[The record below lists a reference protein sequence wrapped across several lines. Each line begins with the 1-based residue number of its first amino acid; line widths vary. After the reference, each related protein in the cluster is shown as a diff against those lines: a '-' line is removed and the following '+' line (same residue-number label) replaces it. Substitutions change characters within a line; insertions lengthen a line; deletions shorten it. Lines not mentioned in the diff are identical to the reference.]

1 MGVITF
7 NGVRSD
13 NKSFAAPIL
22 VEHQPKYKYPERE
35 YEVTH
40 IPGRNGDLVIDRGSY
55 MNVQREYELAFGDE
69 IEGQYTE
76 MANDLSSWLHS
87 GKGYLRLE
95 DTYEPDYYRLAM
107 YKEEGDIENIL
118 HSAGRIT
125 INFECKPQRY
135 LKTGD
140 SVLTYTSSQQIIQ
153 NPTKHTARPVVKV
166 YGSGEGTISF
176 IPITNNGTVESNITI
191 SNIDSYVIIDS
202 ELYDCYKESSSGS
215 INKNSTIRFNKGS
228 FPELG
233 AGNSRLMFSG
243 GITKVEVTPRWWTI

>member
-7 NGVRSD
+7 NGIRSD
-13 NKSFAAPIL
+13 SNIFRVPIL

-69 IEGQYTE
+69 VEGHYTQ
-76 MANDLSSWLHS
+76 MANDLSRWLHS

-135 LKTGD
+135 LKSGD
-140 SVLTYTSSQQIIQ
+140 NVLTYTSSQQIIL
-153 NPTKHTARPVVKV
+153 NPTNYTARPKIKV
-166 YGSGEGTISF
+166 YGSGEGVIGFT
-176 IPITNNGTVESNITI
+176 PITDNGTVESNITI
-191 SNIDSYVIIDS
+191 SNIDGYVIIDS
-202 ELYDCYKESSSGS
+202 ELYDCYKESDAGN
-215 INKNSTIRFNKGS
+215 INKNGTILFNRGS

-233 AGNSRLMFSG
+233 AGNTRLTFTG

>member
-7 NGVRSD
+7 NGMRSD

-69 IEGQYTE
+69 IEGRYTE

-135 LKTGD
+135 LKSGD
-140 SVLTYTSSQQIIQ
+140 TPISMTVNSNIVNDQKYTS
-153 NPTKHTARPVVKV
+153 RPVIKV
-166 YGSGEGTISF
+166 YGSGEGTLRVNSVNDRSLYSIIKIKS
-176 IPITNNGTVESNITI
+176 
-191 SNIDSYVIIDS
+191 IDSYVTIDS
-202 ELYDCYKESSSGS
+202 ELYDCYKDTA
-215 INKNSTIRFNKGS
+215 NKNGTIVFEHGS
-228 FPELG
+228 FPVLTPG
-233 AGNSRLMFSG
+233 ANEIIISG
-243 GITKVEVTPRWWTI
+243 GITKVEVTPKWWTI